1 MSLVHTIVF
10 RQMMKSKV
18 LYSPDCKIDYDKKR
32 QEERRQTG
40 RIPLLKDV
48 AMKEGNLGGIP
59 VELVTAKGNPQ
70 NQ

>member
-32 QEERRQTG
+32 LMLYHNT
-40 RIPLLKDV
+40 
-48 AMKEGNLGGIP
+48 
-59 VELVTAKGNPQ
+59 
-70 NQ
+70 